1 MIPEKEAAGRRLWAD
16 YEHYMGLNFDV
27 FFEINEYMSPFLFP
41 VESNDFTG
49 VFCKRLDNISLRFLP
64 LPAPQGIAR
73 PSCRGLPVW
82 ASTVVSIVSHRA
94 PRGALRRRGIARG
107 GIGAGDPIAP
117 SESPDPCQRV
127 L

>member
-49 VFCKRLDNISLRFLP
+49 VFCKRVDNISLRFLP

-73 PSCRGLPVW
+73 PSCRGLGLGEYGFLHCVPPCPVRGPEEERYR
-82 ASTVVSIVSHRA
+82 TRGYRGRRPHRT
-94 PRGALRRRGIARG
+94 I
-107 GIGAGDPIAP
+107 
-117 SESPDPCQRV
+117 
-127 L
+127 